1 MKKGII
7 RLLCLLLGLNVFT
20 ACYGPGP
27 IPPENLK
34 DEVETKALLE
44 EEDQE
49 AEPQTETEDEQ
60 QLP

>member
-1 MKKGII
+1 MKKAFI
-7 RLLCLLLGLNVFT
+7 RILCLLLGLNVFT

-27 IPPENLK
+27 IPPDDLK

-49 AEPQTETEDEQ
+49 AEPQPETEDEQ

>member
-27 IPPENLK
+27 IPP
-34 DEVETKALLE
+34 DELRDKVETKALTEE
-44 EEDQE
+44 EEDS
-49 AEPQTETEDEQ
+49 ETDGSDVIS
-60 QLP
+60 

>member
-1 MKKGII
+1 MKKAFV

-27 IPPENLK
+27 IPPEDLK

-44 EEDQE
+44 EEEPE
-49 AEPQTETEDEQ
+49 AEAQPETEGEEE
-60 QLP
+60 LP

>member
-27 IPPENLK
+27 VPPENLK
-34 DEVETKALLE
+34 DEVETKALQE
-44 EEDQE
+44 EENPE
-49 AEPQTETEDEQ
+49 AEPQPETEGEEQ
-60 QLP
+60 IP

>member
-1 MKKGII
+1 MKKAFI

-27 IPPENLK
+27 VPPDDLK

-49 AEPQTETEDEQ
+49 AEPQPETEDEQ

>member
-1 MKKGII
+1 MKKAFI

-27 IPPENLK
+27 IPPDNLK
-34 DEVETKALLE
+34 EDVETKALLE

-49 AEPQTETEDEQ
+49 AEPQPETEDEQ

>member
-27 IPPENLK
+27 IPPDDLK
-34 DEVETKALLE
+34 EDVETKALLE

-49 AEPQTETEDEQ
+49 AEPQPETEDEQ

>member
-1 MKKGII
+1 MKKAFI

-27 IPPENLK
+27 IPPDNLK
-34 DEVETKALLE
+34 EDMETKALLE

-49 AEPQTETEDEQ
+49 AEPQPETEDEQ

>member
-27 IPPENLK
+27 IPPDDLK
-34 DEVETKALLE
+34 EDVETKALLE

-49 AEPQTETEDEQ
+49 AEPQPETESEQ

>member
-27 IPPENLK
+27 VPPENLK
-34 DEVETKALLE
+34 DEMETKALLE
-44 EEDQE
+44 EEDPE
-49 AEPQTETEDEQ
+49 AETQPETEGEE